1 MGASHAKED
10 TWTVINSFFLEKG
23 LVSQQLD
30 SFNTFLNTTIKDQ
43 ITDQSARGIEAISEA
58 QVGIGSG

>member
-1 MGASHAKED
+1 M
-10 TWTVINSFFLEKG
+10 
-23 LVSQQLD
+23 SQQLD

-58 QVGIGSG
+58 QVDIGAG